1 MSEQGKRHEKI
12 VLCDHGKKGW
22 ITASNNELWVT

>member
-22 ITASNNELWVT
+22 ITSNNELWVT